1 MPFSPV
7 FVPPTLRRA
16 MVGLGQA
23 VAPTSIVDMIARIV
37 RKEERASAVS
47 LAFAGLHVGSIVG
60 LLAAPILIGAAG
72 WRALFVTFGAAG
84 EWAGLAPGAADP
96 WYPGH
101 GSRVERQ
108 EAVAYAAHLCCV
120 VQG

>member
-1 MPFSPV
+1 MGV
-7 FVPPTLRRA
+7 
-16 MVGLGQA
+16 GQA

-84 EWAGLAPGAADP
+84 EWAGLASGAADP
-96 WYPGH
+96 WYPGR
-101 GSRVERQ
+101 STRVERQ
-108 EAVAYAAHLCCV
+108 AVAYAAHLCCV